1 MSLMWTGNLKFFLV
15 FKHFDKTFYFKFLLD
30 MLPMGS
36 TKGASPDL
44 CKGVQTKEGPNAISF
59 LNNKNNGEL
68 MGKYMALKKM

>member
-1 MSLMWTGNLKFFLV
+1 
-15 FKHFDKTFYFKFLLD
+15 
-30 MLPMGS
+30 MGS
-36 TKGASPDL
+36 TKGASPGL